1 MADIP
6 ITWDGKDAQGNP
18 LRWDTPGLTWNGTL
32 PQPTRKRM
40 PQLRVLLSFAFG
52 SDHELESTA
61 AAVHSKLYTVPAYP
75 TPPVT
80 AAALQTALDEF
91 GVAIAAAEQG
101 GPEQTADK
109 NNKRDALIELLRKL
123 AEYVQQNHNNDLA
136 VLLSS
141 GFQAASTNRA
151 SVPLEKPSI
160 KEILNDMSCQLVLR
174 ATPIKNA
181 RAYEVRYALI
191 DANGTPGPWLEGGI
205 FNQARAI
212 CVTGLTAGALYQFQ
226 VRAIGGS
233 TGHSDWSDT
242 VQHRSL

>member
-1 MADIP
+1 MAQNP

-18 LRWDTPGLTWNGTL
+18 LRWDTPGLTWNGFL
-32 PQPTRKRM
+32 PQPTAKRM

-52 SDHELESTA
+52 TDHLLEETA
-61 AAVHSKLYTVPAYP
+61 QAVHSKIYTNTAYP

-80 AAALQTALDEF
+80 AAALQAALDAF
-91 GVAIAAAEQG
+91 TAAIAAATLG
-101 GPEQTADK
+101 GPEQTADR
-109 NNKRDALIELLRKL
+109 NNKREALIELLRML
-123 AEYVQQNHNNDLA
+123 AEYVQLNHGNDLA

-141 GFQAASTNRA
+141 GFSAASTNRA
-151 SVPLEKPSI
+151 SVPLERPSI
-160 KEILNDMSCQLVLR
+160 KAILNDMSCQLVLR
-174 ATPIKNA
+174 ATTVKNA

-191 DANGTPGPWLEGGI
+191 DASGTPGPWLDGGL
-205 FNQARAI
+205 FSKARSI
-212 CVTGLTAGALYQFQ
+212 CIANLTAGALYQFQ